1 MTELSSTFSNNIISV
16 EEALNRVAS
25 GNHVV
30 FLDVRFSPK
39 QQDLRSDYD
48 AEHIEGAHYVDL
60 KTQLQGKGGGL
71 AGSRPLPEPSELQK
85 NLELWGISPDTTVVV
100 YTKSTPAAAARA
112 WFVLRWAGVSNVRF
126 LNGGL
131 SAWKAAGGRT
141 GTGSPATG
149 GGTLVI
155 DAVDHLPTLSADEIA
170 VYILAGR
177 KVFDARGADGFAGDG
192 SARSGHIPGAR
203 NLPAT
208 RFIGSDG
215 LLLNEVE
222 IHKTLAAFGGDSSE
236 AIGVYCGGGV
246 GGALE
251 TLALRSA
258 GIDAKLF
265 VGSFSAWS
273 ADPSRKVA
281 QGNE

>member
-1 MTELSSTFSNNIISV
+1 
-16 EEALNRVAS
+16 
-25 GNHVV
+25 
-30 FLDVRFSPK
+30 
-39 QQDLRSDYD
+39 
-48 AEHIEGAHYVDL
+48 
-60 KTQLQGKGGGL
+60 
-71 AGSRPLPEPSELQK
+71 
-85 NLELWGISPDTTVVV
+85 
-100 YTKSTPAAAARA
+100 
-112 WFVLRWAGVSNVRF
+112 
-126 LNGGL
+126 
-131 SAWKAAGGRT
+131 
-141 GTGSPATG
+141 
-149 GGTLVI
+149 VI

-203 NLPAT
+203 SLPSSK
-208 RFIGSDG
+208 FIGSDG

-281 QGNE
+281 QGNK